1 MFKRGFDG
9 FLQDFLK
16 IVLTITFL
24 IAILKAQSVLYVI
37 PFLNIKNVVV
47 DTQNKRLSEA
57 VNRVINEDFHG
68 NYLLLTLNKAKFEK
82 ALKKLTQDFVKE
94 VSLKDF
100 EWLKGTLKISV
111 KTRKPL
117 FLLNNEFFV
126 DNNGVLFG
134 FLNDKTLPKI
144 FDYRTGWNY
153 GEVYKLFNFQKLEKF
168 SQKYGI
174 ALIRVSKNG
183 IEMSGDKVFL
193 NLPSDK
199 ISLEVTESY
208 LDGIK
213 NNVGTKGKIVLS
225 LYGDKTYAFKTL
237 KE

>member
-193 NLPSDK
+193 NFPSDK

>member
-126 DNNGVLFG
+126 DNKGVLFG

-193 NLPSDK
+193 NFPSDK